1 MPALLTKGTL
11 FACPLTL
18 LLAIAAAP
26 SARAQ
31 DQPAA
36 GSYSEA
42 AKIISQNVKASGGS
56 HALSRVR
63 TLSLQGMVAASGDA
77 PTGSF
82 TLDVKSPNRYY
93 SELNLGNRR
102 FIEAFNGKSAWRL
115 DSSASPATMLGPDT
129 QEMVVEAQIASSH
142 LLNLKKDALAASLVG
157 HAQVAGNDAL
167 EISVTSPFGATHHLF
182 FDADSHLLVKDSAVL
197 DGVPIEFVYSSYSRE
212 SGVQVPH
219 HLAIRRGDESFDVTI
234 SSAEVN
240 GPIGERIFDVPIRS
254 QVKLPDMK
262 ALFKEID
269 ANQKAMDELR
279 HRYAGTKVEEDFMYR
294 SPGQVKSHDSKESN
308 FFYMD
313 SEEIDIVRKRNGKP
327 LADADAKAEEES
339 ARKRVEAIRK
349 SRAEEAAKKEKEAAA
364 AKDSGGKDSAGQQP
378 NDADNDSGK
387 DGDKD
392 DSDVGIEMFLRIDE
406 FVNPRRERFRGQDV
420 LVFDFEANPEH
431 KPHGFTEKIVQKLAG
446 TIWIDEKAHDVIRLE
461 AFFARD
467 EKILGGLLATIG
479 QGTAYVFEQEYFD
492 NSVWLPTYEEV
503 YFGVRVLMV
512 KGFHGS
518 TTTRYSNYSK
528 FDVDAAYPPKT
539 PAPRAASATPP
550 SATPQ

>member
-1 MPALLTKGTL
+1 MHPAPTKRALLAGAIFL
-11 FACPLTL
+11 AV
-18 LLAIAAAP
+18 AIAGAP
-26 SARAQ
+26 SVRAQ

-36 GSYSEA
+36 NSYSEA
-42 AKIISQNVKASGGS
+42 ARIISQSVKATGGS

-63 TLSLQGMVAASGDA
+63 TLSLQGTVAAAGDA
-77 PTGSF
+77 PSGSF
-82 TLDVKSPNRYY
+82 TLDVKSPDRYY
-93 SELNLGNRR
+93 SELRLGPRR
-102 FIEAFNGKSAWRL
+102 FIEAYNGKSAWHL
-115 DSSASPATMLGPDT
+115 DSSSSPATMLGPDT
-129 QEMVVEAQIASSH
+129 QEMLVEAQIASSH

-157 HAQVAGNDAL
+157 HAQVAGKDAL
-167 EISVTSPFGATHHLF
+167 EISVTSPFGATHNLF

-212 SGVQVPH
+212 SGVQVPR
-219 HLAIRRGDESFDVTI
+219 HLSIRRGDDSFDVTI

-269 ANQKAMDELR
+269 ANQKAIDELR

-294 SPGQVKSHDSKESN
+294 SPGQVKSHDSKESK

-313 SEEIDIVRKRNGKP
+313 SEEIDIVQKRNGKP

-364 AKDSGGKDSAGQQP
+364 AKDSAGKDSAGQP
-378 NDADNDSGK
+378 SNDVDNDSGK
-387 DGDKD
+387 DSDKG

-431 KPHGFTEKIVQKLAG
+431 KPHGFAEKIVQKLAG
-446 TIWIDEKAHDVIRLE
+446 TVWIDEKAHDVVRLE

-467 EKILGGLLATIG
+467 EKLLGGLLATIDR
-479 QGTAYVFEQEYFD
+479 GTAYVFEQQYFD
-492 NSVWLPTYEEV
+492 NEVWLPTYEEA

-528 FDVDAAYPPKT
+528 FDVDAAYPPI
-539 PAPRAASATPP
+539 PAPAVSPAASA
-550 SATPQ
+550 SQSH